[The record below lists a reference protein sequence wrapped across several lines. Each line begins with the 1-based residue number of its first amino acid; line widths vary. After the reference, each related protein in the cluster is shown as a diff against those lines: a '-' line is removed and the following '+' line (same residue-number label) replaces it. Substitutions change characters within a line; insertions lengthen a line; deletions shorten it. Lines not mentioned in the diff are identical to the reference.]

1 MNILEKPFLV
11 DSTLPDFSE
20 KDEVSAVVPYELV
33 SPVARL
39 MFTRNEI
46 LMANG
51 IGGLDYKKA
60 VEQLLCELAI
70 LERALYARWQ
80 EL

>member
-1 MNILEKPFLV
+1 MSILDQSFRC

-20 KDEVSAVVPYELV
+20 KEEVSAVVPYELV

-51 IGGLDYKKA
+51 IGGLDHKKA
-60 VEQLLCELAI
+60 IEQLLTDLAI
-70 LERALYARWQ
+70 LERALYTRWN

>member
-1 MNILEKPFLV
+1 MSILDEPFLV

-20 KDEVSAVVPYELV
+20 KDEVSAVVPYELA

-39 MFTRNEI
+39 MFTRTEI

-51 IGGLDYKKA
+51 IGALDYKKA
-60 VEQLLCELAI
+60 VEQLLTDISA
-70 LERALYARWQ
+70 LERALYTRWQ